1 MLRSLFSGVSGLKNH
16 QTAQDVVAN
25 NIANVNTTGFKA
37 STAGFQD
44 IVSQTV
50 SAASAPTGTAPNTTL
65 GGKNAKQIGLGVTI
79 AGIGKDMTE
88 GSTQTTDRPLD
99 FAIHGEGYFVVKN
112 GTQTYYTR
120 NGNLTVDKS
129 GDLVTA
135 NGDLVQGL
143 VLTTPVATT
152 GGIPADLATPTTPTT
167 PPGVDKTKL
176 ANIVIDGGK
185 YSDYAVDQNGFVI
198 ATERTSGTKMY
209 LGRLVLGT
217 FNNPAGLDAKGNS
230 CFQPSNNSG
239 DPVFYQVGASGA
251 GTLQSGEL
259 EMSNVSLASEMT
271 NMIIIQRGFQ
281 ANSRVITTSDTM
293 LEELI
298 NLKR

>member
-25 NIANVNTTGFKA
+25 NIANVNTTGYKA

-50 SAASAPTGTAPNTTL
+50 SAASAPTGTGAAATL

-79 AGIGKDMTE
+79 SGIGKDMTE

-99 FAIHGEGYFVVKN
+99 FAIHGEGYFVLKD

-120 NGNLTVDKS
+120 NGNLSLDKD
-129 GDLVTA
+129 GNLVTS
-135 NGDLVQGL
+135 NGMLVQG
-143 VLTTPVATT
+143 VMGSGTLTGTPGTL
-152 GGIPADLATPTTPTT
+152 G
-167 PPGVDKTKL
+167 
-176 ANIVIDGGK
+176 NITIDGTK
-185 YSDYAVDQNGFVI
+185 YSDYAIDTNGYI
-198 ATERTSGTKMY
+198 SATNRTSGTKEQV
-209 LGRLVLGT
+209 GRLALAT
-217 FNNPAGLDAKGNS
+217 FNNPAGLDAVGNS
-230 CFQPSNNSG
+230 CFQPSSNSG
-239 DPVFYQVGASGA
+239 TAVNRYVNDSGA
-251 GTLQSGEL
+251 GSLQSGEL

-281 ANSRVITTSDTM
+281 ANSRVITTSDSM
-293 LEELI
+293 LEELV

>member
-1 MLRSLFSGVSGLKNH
+1 MPRSLFSGTSGLNNH
-16 QTAQDVVAN
+16 QTAMDVIAN
-25 NIANVNTTGFKA
+25 NIANIDTTGYKA

-50 SAASAPTGTAPNTTL
+50 SAASAPTATL
-65 GGKNAKQIGLGVTI
+65 GGKNAKQIGLGMTI
-79 AGIGKDMTE
+79 SGIGKDMTE

-120 NGNLTVDKS
+120 NGTLSLDENGNLETS
-129 GDLVTA
+129 
-135 NGDLVQGL
+135 NGMLVQG
-143 VLTTPVATT
+143 VLGT
-152 GGIPADLATPTTPTT
+152 GTLSGTVGTLS
-167 PPGVDKTKL
+167 
-176 ANIVIDGGK
+176 NITIDSTK
-185 YSDYAVDQNGFVI
+185 YSDYAIDTNGYVN
-198 ATERTSGTKMY
+198 ATQRSDGTKVQ
-209 LGRLVLGT
+209 LGRVVLGT
-217 FNNPAGLDAKGNS
+217 FNNPAGLDAVGNS
-230 CFQPSNNSG
+230 CFQPSSNSG
-239 DPVFYQVGASGA
+239 TVTNRYVNDSGA
-251 GTLQSGEL
+251 GSLQSGEL

-293 LEELI
+293 MEELV

>member
-50 SAASAPTGTAPNTTL
+50 SAASAPTGTGAAATL
-65 GGKNAKQIGLGVTI
+65 GGKNSKQIGLGVTI
-79 AGIGKDMTE
+79 AGISKDMTE

-99 FAIHGEGYFVVKN
+99 FAIHGEGYFVVKD

-120 NGNLTVDKS
+120 NGNLALDKA
-129 GDLVTA
+129 GNLVTS
-135 NGDLVQGL
+135 NGMLVQGL
-143 VLTTPVATT
+143 IGTGTLPATAGT
-152 GGIPADLATPTTPTT
+152 AVNAGDL
-167 PPGVDKTKL
+167 K
-176 ANIVIDGGK
+176 NITIDGK
-185 YSDYAVDQNGFVI
+185 TYSDYAIDTNGYI
-198 ATERTSGTKMY
+198 NATQRSDGAKVQ

-217 FNNPAGLDAKGNS
+217 FNNAAGLDAKGNS

-239 DPVFYQVGASGA
+239 NVAYYAVNDSGA
-251 GTLQSGEL
+251 GALQSGEL

-281 ANSRVITTSDTM
+281 ANSRVITTSDSM
-293 LEELI
+293 LEELV